1 MSPRNQ
7 LARSHPDPATHGDCR
22 HLGLE
27 TGRTDDFAFRASD
40 YYLSLIDWDD
50 PHDPLRRLIAPSGD
64 EQISADG
71 LDPSNEAANAPAA
84 GLQHKY
90 HDTALLLVTD
100 ECAGYC
106 RYCFRKRLFTVASR
120 EARRDCRAGLAHIGA
135 HPEITD
141 VLLTGGDPLTL
152 TSARLGEVIES
163 LLSVDHV
170 RTIRIGSKMPA
181 FEPQRI
187 IDDPELASLV
197 QSVVASG
204 RSLYVMTHFD
214 HPRELTGEALEALS
228 VLRAAGAMCLNQCP
242 LTRGVN
248 DDSAVLAEL
257 FQMCTDAGCP
267 QYYVFQC
274 RPTSGNARFVV
285 PLVEALAMVEDARR
299 RVSGLSRRARFCLSH
314 ASGKIEIVGADD
326 RHLYARYHRAK
337 RDVDAGRF
345 LVYRRDVAAGWLD
358 ELVPVGEDAQAV

>member
-1 MSPRNQ
+1 
-7 LARSHPDPATHGDCR
+7 
-22 HLGLE
+22 
-27 TGRTDDFAFRASD
+27 
-40 YYLSLIDWDD
+40 
-50 PHDPLRRLIAPSGD
+50 
-64 EQISADG
+64 
-71 LDPSNEAANAPAA
+71 
-84 GLQHKY
+84 
-90 HDTALLLVTD
+90 
-100 ECAGYC
+100 
-106 RYCFRKRLFTVASR
+106 
-120 EARRDCRAGLAHIGA
+120 
-135 HPEITD
+135 
-141 VLLTGGDPLTL
+141 
-152 TSARLGEVIES
+152 
-163 LLSVDHV
+163 
-170 RTIRIGSKMPA
+170 MPA

-197 QSVVASG
+197 QSVVAGG

-214 HPRELTGEALEALS
+214 HFRELTGEALEALS

-242 LTRGVN
+242 LTRGIN

-257 FQMCTDAGCP
+257 FQMCTDASCP

-285 PLVEALAMVEDARR
+285 PLVEAPAMVEDARR